1 MPPPG
6 PGRRPYPRLLTA
18 TALSNLGDG
27 VRAAAL
33 PLLAASLTDRPVLVA
48 GVAAAGSLPWL
59 LFGLPAGAV
68 IDRVDRRRLAVAT
81 EIGRVG
87 MLTVLVATLA
97 TGHAGLP
104 LVYLVAFGCGVAET
118 FRNTLTATLVPPLV
132 SCDRLERANGHLV
145 NAEVSGNEFA
155 GPPLGGYL
163 FGVALV
169 LPFALNAGVLAVA
182 AALIA
187 SLPRVYAPTGPATGA
202 GAASPRTLWRDI
214 VAGLRF
220 LAGHRRLRT
229 ATLLGGVF
237 ALADSAWFPILV
249 LYVEQI
255 LQLPPVAFGLLL
267 SAGAAG
273 GLGGAFVAAAISRR
287 FGHTGALLGSLL
299 LAAAAQLALGLTST
313 TAVAA
318 VALAASSFAFGI
330 WNVVAVTLRQR
341 LTPPELLGR
350 VNGSY
355 RTLLLGIDPVAALAG
370 GVIAGV
376 MGLRAPILLGVPLLI
391 GAALLGHRGLRAD
404 PAGAGALGTGP
415 GRS

>member
-1 MPPPG
+1 MPTPV
-6 PGRRPYPRLLTA
+6 PGRPFPRLLTA
-18 TALSNLGDG
+18 TALSALGNG

-33 PLLAASLTDRPVLVA
+33 PLLAATLTDRPVLVA

-81 EIGRVG
+81 EVVRVG
-87 MLTVLVATLA
+87 MLAVLLA
-97 TGHAGLP
+97 ALVTGHAGLP
-104 LVYLVAFGCGVAET
+104 LVYLVAFGCGVAEA

-132 SCDRLERANGHLV
+132 PRDQLERANGHLV
-145 NAEVSGNEFA
+145 NAGVTGNEFV

-163 FGVALV
+163 FGVAMV
-169 LPFALNAGVLAVA
+169 LPFALNAGVLAVGA
-182 AALIA
+182 VLIA
-187 SLPRVYAPTGPATGA
+187 SLPRVYSPGGPATGA
-202 GAASPRTLWRDI
+202 GAVPARMIWRDI

-229 ATLLGGVF
+229 LTLLGGGF
-237 ALADSAWFPILV
+237 ALADGAWFPILV

-255 LQLPPVAFGLLL
+255 LHLPPEAFGLLL

-273 GLGGAFVAAAISRR
+273 GLAGAFFAAAISRR

-299 LAAAAQLALGLTST
+299 LAAAGQMALGVTST
-313 TAVAA
+313 AAVAA
-318 VALAASSFAFGI
+318 VALAAGSFAFGV
-330 WNVVAVTLRQR
+330 WNVVAVTLLQR

-350 VNGSY
+350 VNASY
-355 RTLLLGIDPVAALAG
+355 RTLLLGTEPVAALAG

-376 MGLRAPILLGVPLLI
+376 LGLRAPILLGVPLLL

-404 PAGAGALGTGP
+404 PAGAGVLSPGP
-415 GRS
+415 GGS